1 MEVNDIKKRFD
12 QFEHSI
18 EDAKQMCQ
26 QDSKASRQLTDSL
39 RNLDQEAH
47 RAHDM
52 VFNARQQSAE
62 LVDCIDRLEDLG
74 DDVKR
79 ACQQSA
85 GIGQQTQQAML
96 DVHRQIS
103 DLKHQMH

>member
-1 MEVNDIKKRFD
+1 MEVNDIRKRFD
-12 QFEHSI
+12 QFEHCI

-39 RNLDQEAH
+39 RNLDQQAH
-47 RAHDM
+47 QAHDL
-52 VFNARQQSAE
+52 VFNAQQQSAE

-85 GIGQQTQQAML
+85 GISQQTQQAMM